1 LSNIDDV
8 SPEQENQFQE
18 IKEADIKIENS
29 GSSNS

>member
-18 IKEADIKIENS
+18 IKEADMKIEIS